1 MNYAIA
7 TSILWPAEKFINLL
21 IESDSHG
28 KKLLASFSGKSIEI
42 ETFLPNLRLT
52 IKFSDGSIRLIGF
65 EKKLV
70 STPADV
76 KISGDFD
83 KLLRLLMVRKKYGF
97 FNQKYKGCWRL

>member
-21 IESDSHG
+21 IESDSHV
-28 KKLLASFSGKSIEI
+28 KKHLASFSGKSIEI

-52 IKFSDGSIRLIGF
+52 IKFSDGGIRLIGF

-83 KLLRLLMVRKKYGF
+83 KLLRLYLDKTLLF
-97 FNQKYKGCWRL
+97 FL